1 MSLSSTFWIGFASGA
16 MATWALV
23 CVIAA
28 AVLRKRSSEASRYV
42 TRRHS

>member
-16 MATWALV
+16 MATGRWS
-23 CVIAA
+23 CFIAA

-42 TRRHS
+42 RRRYS